1 MNENDI
7 IKIELVKNV
16 RIENLHNNFLF
27 PRQNII
33 NVYFRN
39 GNKRSLDLVSG
50 RDFTEIE
57 YFKVVENIT
66 TKRKVL
72 FEEFND

>member
-1 MNENDI
+1 MSENDI

-16 RIENLHNNFLF
+16 RIENLHNDFLF

-72 FEEFND
+72 FEEFDD